1 MKKDLIS
8 IIVPVYN
15 CEKYIGQTIESVKN
29 QTYQNFELLIVNDC
43 STDNSLEEIKN
54 ATKNI
59 QDKAKIF
66 NLPQNSGVATARN
79 FALEHAQGEFIAYL
93 DGDDLWEKE
102 KLEKELKFIRE
113 KDIAFAY
120 TNFKYLRQNG
130 FKKVRLFPTKFN
142 YKKALK
148 NTIILTST
156 VMFDMKKIDKSLLKM
171 PNIKRGQDAA
181 TWWNIL
187 KNGYMAYGL
196 NEYLTVYRRRTDS
209 LSFNK
214 SSAMKRTWNLYR
226 NMENLGFIKALYY
239 WNCYAVNAAM
249 RRIF

>member
-1 MKKDLIS
+1 MKKDLVS
-8 IIVPVYN
+8 IILPVYN
-15 CEKYIGQTIESVKN
+15 CEKYIKQTIASVIN

-43 STDNSLEEIKN
+43 STDKSLEEIKN

-59 QDKAKIF
+59 QEKIQIF
-66 NLPQNSGVATARN
+66 NLKQNSGVATARN
-79 FALEHAQGEFIAYL
+79 LALEHAQGEFITYL

-102 KLEKELKFIRE
+102 KLDKELKFI
-113 KDIAFAY
+113 KGKNAAFVY
-120 TNFKYLRQNG
+120 TNFKYLRKNE
-130 FKKVRLFPTKFN
+130 FKEVNIFPTKFD

-181 TWWNIL
+181 TWWKIL

-196 NEYLTVYRRRTDS
+196 NEYLTIYRRRTDS

-214 SSAMKRTWNLYR
+214 NSAMKRNLNLYR
-226 NMENLGFIKALYY
+226 NVENMNFFKAIFY
-239 WNCYAVNAAM
+239 WNCYAVNAVM
-249 RRIF
+249 RRIL

>member
-1 MKKDLIS
+1 
-8 IIVPVYN
+8 
-15 CEKYIGQTIESVKN
+15 
-29 QTYQNFELLIVNDC
+29 
-43 STDNSLEEIKN
+43 
-54 ATKNI
+54 
-59 QDKAKIF
+59 
-66 NLPQNSGVATARN
+66 
-79 FALEHAQGEFIAYL
+79 
-93 DGDDLWEKE
+93 
-102 KLEKELKFIRE
+102 
-113 KDIAFAY
+113 
-120 TNFKYLRQNG
+120 
-130 FKKVRLFPTKFN
+130 
-142 YKKALK
+142 
-148 NTIILTST
+148 
-156 VMFDMKKIDKSLLKM
+156 MFDMKKIDKSLLKM

-181 TWWNIL
+181 TLWNIL